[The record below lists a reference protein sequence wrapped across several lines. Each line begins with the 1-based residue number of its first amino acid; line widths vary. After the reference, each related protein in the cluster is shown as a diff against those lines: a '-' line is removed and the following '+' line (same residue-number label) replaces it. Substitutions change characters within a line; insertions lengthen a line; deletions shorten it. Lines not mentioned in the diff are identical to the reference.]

1 MSLFDLPVR
10 KKFSSDNA
18 FIECMILRALANSFM
33 LDDPEKPMKTRAEIE
48 EGLDKEDIL
57 GSLQV
62 ISKTRMKFDES
73 YRKNHFTTDVSVTV
87 YTVCKNSKYYIGDAP
102 VFSAILCDVMDH
114 PNCADILASLGADDL
129 AAIQRYRDRITPEA
143 LEVVAEID
151 KALNC

>member
-10 KKFSSDNA
+10 KEFSSDNA
-18 FIECMILRALANSFM
+18 FIECMVLRALANAFM
-33 LDDPEKPMKTRAEIE
+33 LDDPENPMKTRVEIE
-48 EGLDKEDIL
+48 EILDKEDVL

-87 YTVCKNSKYYIGDAP
+87 YKVSKYRAEDAP
-102 VFSAILCDVMDH
+102 VFAAILCDVMDH
-114 PNCADILASLGADDL
+114 PRCADILASLGADDL
-129 AAIQRYRDRITPEA
+129 AAIERYRDRITPEA
-143 LEVVAEID
+143 LEIVAEID